1 MADNIT
7 ILDGAGASKVIAA
20 EDVASVF
27 YPRHNVQGYIAHDS
41 AIAGNPVRLGA
52 RALTA
57 AYTAVATGDTAD
69 LISTLTGA
77 LVTKPYCIPELA
89 WSFACATGGINNSTT
104 AVTIKAAA
112 AAGIKNYLTRLD
124 VSAQGTVATA
134 SEIAIRD
141 GAAGTVLWRQKL
153 AAAVQNPIQFNFD
166 PPLAG
171 SAATLME
178 FVTLTAMGA
187 SSNVIFS
194 AQGFIAP

>member
-7 ILDGAGASKVIAA
+7 ILDGAGASKVMAA

-77 LVTKPYCIPELA
+77 LITRPWSIPELA
-89 WSFACATGGINNSTT
+89 WSYAHP
-104 AVTIKAAA
+104 
-112 AAGIKNYLTRLD
+112 
-124 VSAQGTVATA
+124 
-134 SEIAIRD
+134 
-141 GAAGTVLWRQKL
+141 L
-153 AAAVQNPIQFNFD
+153 AASSTRPW
-166 PPLAG
+166 PPPSRRLR
-171 SAATLME
+171 LR
-178 FVTLTAMGA
+178 A
-187 SSNVIFS
+187 SRTIS
-194 AQGFIAP
+194 

>member
-7 ILDGAGASKVIAA
+7 ILDGAGASKVMAA
-20 EDVASVF
+20 EDVSSVF

-77 LVTKPYCIPELA
+77 LITRPWSIPELA
-89 WSFACATGGINNSTT
+89 WSYAPPSGGIVNSTV
-104 AVTIKAAA
+104 AATIKAAA
-112 AAGIKNYLTRLD
+112 AAGLKNYL
-124 VSAQGTVATA
+124 VSLTVKVTGTVGAA
-134 SEIAIRD
+134 SEVAVRD
-141 GAAGTVLWRQKL
+141 GAAGTVLWRDKL
-153 AAAVQNPIQFNFD
+153 AVTSEVLNVRFD

-171 SAATLME
+171 TAATLME
-178 FVTLTAMGA
+178 VVTLSAMGA
-187 SSNVIFS
+187 SSAVFFNC
-194 AQGFIAP
+194 QGFVAP